1 MKIAELL
8 LEVAGDIIMLPE
20 GFYMEKKEIKIP
32 ATSSGGGAWT
42 VKRLMD
48 EKKYA
53 VVSVMDNI
61 TGDSTWNITFYGLM
75 SDDEGKMSSSNRDNR
90 VYVSREQSTNRLK
103 LKWWTTNRLIQA
115 GLILSRKNLD
125 EERPTWKDSDAP
137 DANGKFRDLGI
148 NDLADWLI
156 KTRKGDMQRITGSLN
171 QQIVFNRKKDPAYAK
186 KMESVRSAVKR
197 KLKKD

>member
-8 LEVAGDIIMLPE
+8 LEIDSNIVMLRE
-20 GFYMEKKEIKIP
+20 GFYMEKKEIKSTT
-32 ATSSGGGAWT
+32 ANGGATWV

-48 EKKYA
+48 DKKYA
-53 VVSVMDNI
+53 TVSVVNSI
-61 TGDSTWNITFYGLM
+61 TGDSIWNISFYGLM

-90 VYVSREQSTNRLK
+90 MYVSRLQSTNVLK
-103 LKWWTTNRLIQA
+103 LKWWTTNRLVQA
-115 GLILSRKNLD
+115 GLLTPPKID

-156 KTRKGDMQRITGSLN
+156 KTRNGDMQRITGSLN
-171 QQIVFNRKKDPAYAK
+171 QQIVFNRKKDPVYAK
-186 KMESVRSAVKR
+186 KMESVRAAVKR